1 MLFQTE
7 KLDPSERE
15 KLKLMEKSQK
25 ILKVEQISNDENT
38 VSSGLRRTSSDQ
50 NIHTSVE
57 PLVVTPMVKTSV
69 GHNSG

>member
-7 KLDPSERE
+7 KLDPTERE

>member
-25 ILKVEQISNDENT
+25 ILKVE
-38 VSSGLRRTSSDQ
+38 
-50 NIHTSVE
+50 
-57 PLVVTPMVKTSV
+57 
-69 GHNSG
+69 